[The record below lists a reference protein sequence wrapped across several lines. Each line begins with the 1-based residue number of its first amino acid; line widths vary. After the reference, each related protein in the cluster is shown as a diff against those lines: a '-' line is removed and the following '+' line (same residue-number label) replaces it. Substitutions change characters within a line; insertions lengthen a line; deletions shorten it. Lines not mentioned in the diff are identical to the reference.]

1 MGQVNDAVPF
11 DVVGFKKVEKYLEGI
26 VGVFEHAGRD
36 FVGEPVAAPLPVD
49 VKVQDAHSGIVGIS
63 VRGRCK
69 IQAREDHGVG
79 GVAQLAFEFQHD
91 VLLRDVERKSF
102 ARDSRGAQG
111 DGDGLLDCGREV
123 EVGLGCFDFAGGEVT
138 IGFELAEGIEGKKEK
153 RPSERLLL
161 TEGRRGSRWL

>member
-1 MGQVNDAVPF
+1 M
-11 DVVGFKKVEKYLEGI
+11 KL
-26 VGVFEHAGRD
+26 R
-36 FVGEPVAAPLPVD
+36 
-49 VKVQDAHSGIVGIS
+49 DAHSGTVGIS

-69 IQAREDHGVG
+69 IQARDDHGVG
-79 GVAQLAFEFQHD
+79 GVAQLAFEFQYD

-123 EVGLGCFDFAGGEVT
+123 EVCLGCFDFAGGEVT